1 MNMGTVRKTI
11 TQSRWFL
18 LMCTVLFGFSVSAS
32 GKVSQEDI
40 DHYYANMQKA
50 VNMEADQLKQIQTI
64 NKDYGEK
71 FKVLSGEEVSRWKK
85 IRKARSLS
93 KDQKKSIQRVLTE
106 DQYSLY
112 LEFVEREGKKLRQS
126 IKDKRSAEKAAAT
139 EA

>member
-1 MNMGTVRKTI
+1 MNMGIVRKTI

-32 GKVSQEDI
+32 GKISQEDI
-40 DHYYANMQKA
+40 DQYYANMQKA
-50 VNMEADQLKQIQTI
+50 VNMEADQLTQIQTI

-71 FKVLSGEEVSRWKK
+71 FKALSGEEVSRWKK

-93 KDQKKSIQRVLTE
+93 KDQKKSIQSVLTE

-112 LEFVEREGKKLRQS
+112 LEFVESEGKKLRQS
-126 IKDKRSAEKAAAT
+126 IKDKRSAEKAAAS